1 MTTGT
6 PSPPHGT
13 DAPARG
19 PAIGRRAAIAGAG
32 AAALGAVAACG
43 SGGSGGSGG
52 GSGGSSSDLPE
63 GAPGTVLG
71 PVSDV
76 PVGGGAVFAE
86 QQVVVTQPA
95 QGRFQGLSSVCPHQ
109 GCQVNAV
116 RDGQVICPCHGSRFG
131 LDGAVLE
138 GPAESPLARR
148 AVSVQ
153 GQNVTLA

>member
-1 MTTGT
+1 MGV
-6 PSPPHGT
+6 
-13 DAPARG
+13 
-19 PAIGRRAAIAGAG
+19 
-32 AAALGAVAACG
+32 VAACG

-52 GSGGSSSDLPE
+52 AGAPSSDLPE

-76 PVGGGAVFAE
+76 PVGGGAVFAA

-95 QGRFQGLSSVCPHQ
+95 PGHYQGLSSVCPHQ
-109 GCQVNAV
+109 GCSVNAV
-116 RDGQVICPCHGSRFG
+116 RDGQVICPCHDSRFG
-131 LDGAVLE
+131 LDGAVLQ

-148 AVSVQ
+148 AVTVQ

>member
-1 MTTGT
+1 MTTGS
-6 PSPPHGT
+6 PSPSRRT
-13 DAPARG
+13 DAPSGG

-32 AAALGAVAACG
+32 AAALGVVAACG

-71 PVSDV
+71 PTSDV

-95 QGRFQGLSSVCPHQ
+95 PGRYQGLSSVCPHQ